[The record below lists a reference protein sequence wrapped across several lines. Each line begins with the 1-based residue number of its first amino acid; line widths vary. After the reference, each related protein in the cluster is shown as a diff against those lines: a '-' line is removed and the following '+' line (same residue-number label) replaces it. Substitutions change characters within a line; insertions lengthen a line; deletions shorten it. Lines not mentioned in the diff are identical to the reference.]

1 MEIESR
7 VVALENDVSKV
18 KTDLAV
24 ILSNYATKQ
33 DVAELRA
40 DLQSLR
46 VEFQKEINTLTWKM
60 YGFGTALV
68 AAVYFIARNVH

>member
-1 MEIESR
+1 MDIESR
-7 VVALENDVSKV
+7 LVTLENDMSKV

-33 DVAELRA
+33 DIAE
-40 DLQSLR
+40 LR
-46 VEFQKEINTLTWKM
+46 VEFQKEMNALTWKM
-60 YGFGTALV
+60 YGFGTLLV

>member
-1 MEIESR
+1 M
-7 VVALENDVSKV
+7 AKV

-33 DVAELRA
+33 DIAELRA
-40 DLQSLR
+40 ELR
-46 VEFQKEINTLTWKM
+46 VEFQKEINALTWKM
-60 YGFGTALV
+60 YGFATVLV